1 MRFVADYRFYKYLN
15 INHPSALTQ
24 KQEKLKEQAKIQK
37 HEEMLVKYAGE
48 MKIAAAKEAARLASM
63 SQVMSRVFSSTVLR
77 KKETRAKREP

>member
-1 MRFVADYRFYKYLN
+1 LLLITDSIKYLN

-24 KQEKLKEQAKIQK
+24 TQEKLKEQAKIQK

-63 SQVMSRVFSSTVLR
+63 SQVMSRVFSSSV
-77 KKETRAKREP
+77 